1 MDVLVTHPSH
11 TSKESEGE
19 ETKVGRK
26 GLLYLVVQALRD
38 AKLVTDT
45 LSQGIT
51 KFMVNL
57 LEYFSEDIKMLVK
70 MS

>member
-1 MDVLVTHPSH
+1 MTHPSH

-57 LEYFSEDIKMLVK
+57 LEYFSEDIKMFVK
-70 MS
+70 I

>member
-19 ETKVGRK
+19 ETKVGKK

-45 LSQGIT
+45 LSQGMT
-51 KFMVNL
+51 KFMVSL
-57 LEYFSEDIKMLVK
+57 LEYCNKDIKILVIML
-70 MS
+70 

>member
-1 MDVLVTHPSH
+1 MTHPSH

-70 MS
+70 I

>member
-1 MDVLVTHPSH
+1 MTHPSH
-11 TSKESEGE
+11 TSKESEE
-19 ETKVGRK
+19 EEKNVGRK
-26 GLLYLVVQALRD
+26 GHLHLVVQALRD

-57 LEYFSEDIKMLVK
+57 
-70 MS
+70 